1 MKDLLTVRLGKK
13 RAADLE
19 AFCRKN
25 GVSKADVV
33 RNGIDEKIQEQGAG
47 LPPVAARWAGKVSGP
62 KATATND
69 AIRPKFRK

>member
-1 MKDLLTVRLGKK
+1 MKDLLTVRLGRK

-33 RNGIDEKIQEQGAG
+33 RNGIDEKIQQSGRG
-47 LPPVAARWAGKVSGP
+47 LPAVTAKWVGKVSGP
-62 KATATND
+62 KATATNA
-69 AIRPKFRK
+69 AIRSKLKK